1 MASQTQHER
10 PINGRKEIAML
21 MKVHGLNGYYAYE
34 RNVYIDKCLSKMPYA
49 QAGVVIHD
57 NGQIDLMSYDT
68 LAASIDKDGYL
79 TVDCLCSVTTRKHV
93 SAFLSEY
100 APNVGYY
107 TAKQLHFS
115 GDAMNIHTGEIR
127 VNGAA

>member
-1 MASQTQHER
+1 
-10 PINGRKEIAML
+10 ML

-34 RNVYIDKCLSKMPYA
+34 RNVWIDKRLSVMPYA

-93 SAFLSEY
+93 SAFLNEY
-100 APNVGYY
+100 APSIGYD
-107 TAKQLHFS
+107 TAKKLLKS
-115 GDAMNIHTGEIR
+115 GDAVNIYTGEIKAK
-127 VNGAA
+127 NAA